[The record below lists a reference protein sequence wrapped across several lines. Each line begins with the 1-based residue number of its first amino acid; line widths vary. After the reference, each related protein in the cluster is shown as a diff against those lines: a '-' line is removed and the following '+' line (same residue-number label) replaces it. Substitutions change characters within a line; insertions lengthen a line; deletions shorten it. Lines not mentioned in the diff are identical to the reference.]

1 MPKLTKTL
9 IDALPAPA
17 KGQAHTWDTEVRG
30 FGVCVTHLGVKS
42 FIVQYRNSEGRSRRL
57 VLGRCNVLVVD
68 DARSEAKKK
77 LGAVAGGADPAA
89 VRKETRTAATVA
101 AVCDWYLEEAEA
113 GRLLGRKN
121 RPIKASTLYMDRSRI
136 ERHIKPLLGTRKVA
150 ALETSDVSKMQ
161 ADIAAGKTAKARRS
175 GAGRYSAGGAGAASR
190 SISTLHSIFAHAK
203 REGIIKENPAVG
215 VRRLAGNKRERRLS
229 TEEIVRFGAA
239 MRELRD
245 LGEPERG
252 LDLIRLIALTGFR
265 LNEAQGLRRSWFDAN
280 QRAVLFP
287 DTKSDAQRRA
297 IGLVAEEVLLRQP
310 LVKDNIY
317 VFPADSGRSYYKQGP
332 DVVLRI
338 CKMAQLEDVTTHTLR
353 HTFGSVAGD
362 LGYSELVIASM
373 LGHGKRG
380 VTQGYIHIDDGLRM
394 AIECTSSKI
403 EELLDGKATTVTPM
417 NSIPLTREEIARAL
431 QLRTAGHAQAA

>member
-9 IDALPAPA
+9 IDAFPPPE
-17 KGQAHTWDTEVRG
+17 KGQTLIWDTEVRG
-30 FGVCVTHLGVKS
+30 FGVCVTHRGVKS
-42 FIVQYRNSEGRSRRL
+42 FVVQYRNSEGRTRRL
-57 VLGRCNVLVVD
+57 VLGRHGVLLVD
-68 DARSEAKKK
+68 GARTEAKKK
-77 LGAVAGGADPAA
+77 LGAVAGGADPSRE
-89 VRKETRTAATVA
+89 RKETRAAATVA

-121 RPIKASTLYMDRSRI
+121 RPIKASTLYMDRSRV
-136 ERHIKPLLGTRKVA
+136 ERHIKPLLGGRKVA
-150 ALETSDVSKMQ
+150 ALATSDVSKMQ
-161 ADIAAGKTAKARRS
+161 ADIAAGKTNKARRS
-175 GAGRYSAGGAGAASR
+175 EAGRYSAGGAGAASR
-190 SISTLHSIFAHAK
+190 SISTLHSIFAHAM
-203 REGIIKENPAVG
+203 REGIIKDNPATG
-215 VRRLAGNKRERRLS
+215 VRRLTGNRRERRLS

-239 MRELRD
+239 MRELRE
-245 LGEPERG
+245 LGEPQRG

-265 LNEAQGLRRSWFDAN
+265 LNEAQGLHRSWFDAN

-297 IGLVAEEVLLRQP
+297 IGLVAEEILLRQP
-310 LVKDNIY
+310 TTRNNAY
-317 VFPADSGRSYYKQGP
+317 VFPADSGSSFYKQGP

-338 CKMAQLEDVTTHTLR
+338 CKMAQLEGVTTHTLR

-403 EELLDGKATTVTPM
+403 EELLDGKSTAVTPM
-417 NSIPLTREEIARAL
+417 KSIPLSREEIARAL
-431 QLRTAGHAQAA
+431 HQRMAGPQAA